1 MEQLKRKEETSPS
14 EERAN
19 PRKKKKA
26 PEPWGKKERYL
37 VFYVL
42 LITIIL
48 SALLAA
54 SARNWKLPGLPRISW
69 PSFKSEKIIIEGNK
83 ESQEEKEKSEEVIR
97 EFKKK
102 TRELSGVYGL
112 YVVRLK
118 NGTSYGVSEKE
129 TFEPASLNKLPVM
142 AALYME
148 AEKGNLDL
156 GTKYTLK
163 GSDKV
168 SGAGSLAGEPAGTV
182 LTYRD
187 LIRLMGKQSDNTAFN
202 IVKKALDKEVIE
214 VAIQE
219 IGMEDT
225 AIEGEQKTTPYDIG
239 LFFQKLWQG
248 DIVAQKQRDEI
259 LGFLT
264 NTVYESW
271 ISEGITDV
279 DVAHKFGR
287 EIHVVNDAGIVLA
300 DEPFVLVIL
309 TKGVVEREA
318 DEVFPELAKLVYDRE
333 AR

>member
-1 MEQLKRKEETSPS
+1 MKQLKRKGETSPPK
-14 EERAN
+14 EKTKPR
-19 PRKKKKA
+19 RKKG

-37 VFYVL
+37 VLYVL
-42 LITIIL
+42 LTTIIL

-54 SARNWKLPGLPRISW
+54 SARNWKLPGLPRISL
-69 PSFKSEKIIIEGNK
+69 PSFEGTIIIEGNK
-83 ESQEEKEKSEEVIR
+83 ESKEEREKSEKIIS

-102 TRELSGVYGL
+102 TKELSGVYGL
-112 YVVRLK
+112 YVIRLK

-129 TFEPASLNKLPVM
+129 IFEPASLNKLPVI

-148 AEKGNLDL
+148 AEKDNLDL
-156 GTKYTLK
+156 ETKYTLK
-163 GSDKV
+163 DSDKV
-168 SGAGSLAGEPAGTV
+168 GGAGSLAGEPAGTI

-187 LIRLMGKQSDNTAFN
+187 LVRLMGKQSDNTAFN
-202 IVKKALDKEVIE
+202 IVKKVLGKEVIE
-214 VAIQE
+214 AATQE
-219 IGMEDT
+219 IGMKDT
-225 AIEGEQKTTPYDIG
+225 VIEGEQKTTPYDIG
-239 LFFQKLWQG
+239 LFFKKLWQG
-248 DIVAQKQRDEI
+248 DIVSEKHKDEI

-264 NTVYESW
+264 DTVYESW

-287 EIHVVNDAGIVLA
+287 EVHVVNDAGIVLA

-318 DEVFPELAKLVYDRE
+318 DEVFPELAKLVYGIE

>member
-1 MEQLKRKEETSPS
+1 MKQLKRKGETSPP
-14 EERAN
+14 EKRAN
-19 PRKKKKA
+19 PRKKKKG
-26 PEPWGKKERYL
+26 PEQWGQKERYL
-37 VFYVL
+37 VLYVL
-42 LITIIL
+42 LTTIIL

-54 SARNWKLPGLPRISW
+54 SARNWKLPGFPRISL
-69 PSFKSEKIIIEGNK
+69 PSFEGTIIIEGNK
-83 ESQEEKEKSEEVIR
+83 ESKEEREKSEKVIS

-102 TRELSGVYGL
+102 TKELSGVYGL
-112 YVVRLK
+112 YVIRLK
-118 NGTSYGVSEKE
+118 NGTSYGVLEKE
-129 TFEPASLNKLPVM
+129 IFEPASLNKLPVI

-156 GTKYTLK
+156 ETKYTLK
-163 GSDKV
+163 NSDKV
-168 SGAGSLAGEPAGTV
+168 GGSGSLAGESAGTV

-187 LIRLMGKQSDNTAFN
+187 LVRLMGKQSDNTAFN
-202 IVKKALDKEVIE
+202 IVKEVLGKEVIE
-214 VAIQE
+214 AVIQE

-225 AIEGEQKTTPYDIG
+225 VIDGEQKTTPYDIG

-248 DIVAQKQRDEI
+248 DIVSQKQRDEI

-264 NTVYESW
+264 DTVYESW

-287 EIHVVNDAGIVLA
+287 EVHVVSDAGIVLA

-318 DEVFPELAKLVYDRE
+318 DEVFPELAKLVYGIE

>member
-1 MEQLKRKEETSPS
+1 MKRLKRKEETSPP

-26 PEPWGKKERYL
+26 PKPWGKKERYL

-42 LITIIL
+42 LTTIIL

-54 SARNWKLPGLPRISW
+54 SARNWKLPGLPRISL
-69 PSFKSEKIIIEGNK
+69 PSFEGTIVIEGNK
-83 ESQEEKEKSEEVIR
+83 ESQKEREKSEEIIR

-112 YVVRLK
+112 YVIRLK
-118 NGTSYGVSEKE
+118 TGTSYGVSEKE
-129 TFEPASLNKLPVM
+129 IFEPASLNKLPVM

-156 GTKYTLK
+156 ETKYTLK
-163 GSDKV
+163 DSDKV
-168 SGAGSLAGEPAGTV
+168 GGAGSLAGKPAGTV

-187 LIRLMGKQSDNTAFN
+187 LVRLMGKQSDNTAFN
-202 IVKKALDKEVIE
+202 IVKKVLGKEVIE
-214 VAIQE
+214 RAIQK

-225 AIEGEQKTTPYDIG
+225 VIEEEQKITPYDVG

-248 DIVAQKQRDEI
+248 DIVPEKQRDEI

-264 NTVYESW
+264 DTVYESW
-271 ISEGITDV
+271 ISEGIADV
-279 DVAHKFGR
+279 EIAHKFGR
-287 EIHVVNDAGIVLA
+287 EVHVVNDAGIVFA
-300 DEPFVLVIL
+300 EEPFVLVIL

-318 DEVFPELAKLVYDRE
+318 DEVFPELARLVYDEE

>member
-1 MEQLKRKEETSPS
+1 MKQIKRKRETSPP
-14 EERAN
+14 EKRAN
-19 PRKKKKA
+19 PRKKKKG
-26 PEPWGKKERYL
+26 PEPWGQKERYL
-37 VFYVL
+37 VFYVFL
-42 LITIIL
+42 TTIIL

-54 SARNWKLPGLPRISW
+54 SARNWKLPGLPRISL
-69 PSFKSEKIIIEGNK
+69 PSFEGTIIIEGNK
-83 ESQEEKEKSEEVIR
+83 ESKEEKEKSEKVIS
-97 EFKKK
+97 EFKKE

-112 YVVRLK
+112 YVIRLK
-118 NGTSYGVSEKE
+118 NGTSYGVLEKE
-129 TFEPASLNKLPVM
+129 IFEPASLNKLPVI

-156 GTKYTLK
+156 ETKYTLK
-163 GSDKV
+163 NSDKV
-168 SGAGSLAGEPAGTV
+168 GGAGSLAGEPAGTV

-187 LIRLMGKQSDNTAFN
+187 LVRLMGKQSDNTAFN
-202 IVKKALDKEVIE
+202 IVKEVLGKEVIE
-214 VAIQE
+214 VVIQE

-225 AIEGEQKTTPYDIG
+225 VIEGEQKTTPYDIG

-248 DIVAQKQRDEI
+248 DIVPQKQRDEI

-264 NTVYESW
+264 DTVYESW

-287 EIHVVNDAGIVLA
+287 EVHVVNDAGIVLA

-318 DEVFPELAKLVYDRE
+318 DEVFPELAKLVYGIE